1 MSGPENATLPLR
13 SASRLIAAACAV
25 MLVAGCGPQA
35 GRPATSAADQ
45 GQAVSPLSAANV
57 NTAGSTTSTVT
68 GPLTHE
74 TATTAGHYLA
84 ARQALYLND
93 VGKSADFFL
102 QTLEQDTDN
111 AALLRQAFL
120 TQYYYGDIEKAA
132 ALGRQLESLNVT
144 VPLGGEPGTALTIL
158 KSDWVA
164 TQVLA
169 DRIAEDATAMQFA
182 GLIRAWA
189 LAASGQ
195 GDAGISVLLET
206 GRMAV
211 DAETGLPAYFRL
223 HAALMAEYLGLETEA
238 RQRVVGLDDANLPAH
253 MFVHLAAF
261 HARQGNMSVM
271 EDIVTSRLSRNFNKA
286 RIIANLR
293 EQAGTRPNVQELIAS
308 GIVAM
313 ALDNAE
319 STSSRSLSARLRFAL
334 FIHPRDNFARLLLA
348 QQLSDL
354 RLHDRALAQ
363 LRPIAEDDSFSQIAR
378 LAEASILEEHQDI
391 DAAITKLTEVV
402 AGDPENAYL
411 HHRLGDI
418 HRRNQNY
425 IAARDAYMDALAL
438 GRDTGGL
445 HRSLGVALER
455 LGENR
460 AAEVHLLRAIEID
473 PSDSF
478 ALNYLGYW
486 WADEGRNLDQA
497 INMIERAVGYRPES
511 GFFVDSLGWVHFK
524 LGRPERAVAYLERA
538 TMLEPA
544 DPEITGHLGDVYW
557 VLGRY
562 DEARFKWRL
571 ALSLSKDAEEQA
583 MLRERLKSGLSAD
596 DLPKSN

>member
-1 MSGPENATLPLR
+1 MSGPENAAVPIR
-13 SASRLIAAACAV
+13 SASRLIVVTFVV
-25 MLVAGCGPQA
+25 MLVGGCGQQA
-35 GRPATSAADQ
+35 GRPAISAADQ
-45 GQAVSPLSAANV
+45 SPAGTALSSTNV
-57 NTAGSTTSTVT
+57 TSSGSVASAGAEPS
-68 GPLTHE
+68 THE
-74 TATTAGHYLA
+74 TVTTAGHYLA

-158 KSDWVA
+158 KGDWTA

-169 DRIAEDATAMQFA
+169 NRIAENANAMLFA

-223 HAALMAEYLGLETEA
+223 QAALMAEYLGLETEA
-238 RQRVVGLDDANLPAH
+238 SQRVVGLEDANLPAH
-253 MFVHLAAF
+253 MFVQLAAF
-261 HARQGNMSVM
+261 HARQGDWGMM
-271 EDIVTSRLSRNFNKA
+271 EDIVTSRLSRNFNKPQ
-286 RIIANLR
+286 ISTNLR
-293 EQAGTRPNVQELIAS
+293 QQAEKRPSVQELIAS

-319 STSSRSLSARLRFAL
+319 STSSRSLSARLRFTL
-334 FIHPRDNFARLLLA
+334 FIYPKDNFARLLLA

-354 RLHDRALAQ
+354 GLHDRALAQ
-363 LRPIAEDDSFSQIAR
+363 LRPISKNDSFGQVAR

-391 DAAITKLTEVV
+391 NAAIIRLTEVV
-402 AGDPENAYL
+402 AGDPKNAYL

-418 HRRNQNY
+418 HRRNQDFV
-425 IAARDAYMDALAL
+425 AARDAYMDALAL

-455 LGENR
+455 LGETR

-557 VLGRY
+557 VLGRF

-571 ALSLSKDAEEQA
+571 ALSLSQDTEEQT

-596 DLPKSN
+596 DLPKAN